1 MTNAWRSLLFVPA
14 NDERKIRGASKRGA
28 DAIILD
34 LEDAVP
40 PEAKDGARLFL
51 REAISII
58 AGDGVPI
65 VVRINSRWFEAIAD
79 LQACIVQ
86 GVNAIMVPKVDNPS
100 RVAILGEIIE
110 DFSGRLDINPPGIIA
125 LIESS
130 TGVMRAGDIAS
141 TASVAGLA
149 FGPEDYA
156 LQTGT
161 SPTPYALELP
171 FGLLCLAA
179 SSNCIKMYGLPASIA
194 EPADNNSWQDG
205 IAKATALG
213 GDGALCI
220 HPSQVEAA
228 NKGFTPTVDQISY
241 AKRVVDA
248 WEKGE
253 VILLDGR
260 MIDLP
265 IFRRAQAII
274 AKAELLS

>member
-1 MTNAWRSLLFVPA
+1 MTYTWRSLLFVPA
-14 NDERKIRGASKRGA
+14 NDEKKIRGASKRGA

-40 PEAKDGARLFL
+40 PNSKDRARLYL

-58 AGDGVPI
+58 SADGVPI
-65 VVRINSRWFEAIAD
+65 VVRINSGWLEAIAD
-79 LQACIVQ
+79 LQASIGS
-86 GVNAIMVPKVDNPS
+86 GVRAIMVPKVDDPS
-100 RVAILGEIIE
+100 RIAVLSEVIRELSDG
-110 DFSGRLDINPPGIIA
+110 LDTHPIGIIA

-130 TGVMRAGDIAS
+130 TGVMLAGDIAS
-141 TASVAGLA
+141 ARSVIGLA

-161 SPTPYALELP
+161 SPTPCALELP
-171 FGLLCLAA
+171 YGLLCLAA
-179 SSNCIKMYGLPASIA
+179 SSSSVKMYGLPASIA
-194 EPADNNSWQDG
+194 ETADAKVWQDG
-205 IAKATALG
+205 IAKAVALG

-220 HPSQVEAA
+220 HPRKVEAA
-228 NKGFTPTVDQISY
+228 NQGFSPTVDQISY

-248 WEKGE
+248 WEKGNPN
-253 VILLDGR
+253 LLDGK

-265 IFRRAQAII
+265 IFRRAQSVI